1 MADRTYIAID
11 LKSFYASVECVERNL
26 DPLTTNLVVAD
37 VSRTEKT
44 ICLAVSPSL
53 KAYGLPGRARLFEVV
68 QKMAEVNER
77 RRLNAP
83 GRRLEGESF
92 DADELSA
99 SPNLKAT
106 YIAAKPKMARYLQR
120 SAEVYAIYLRY
131 VGAQDIHVYSVD
143 EVFMDVTHYLKA
155 SGMSAHEMAVAI
167 VHDIQKDT
175 KLTAT
180 AGIGTNMY
188 LSKVAMDIVAK
199 HIPGD
204 KDGVRVAE
212 LDETSY
218 RQLLWAHRPLTDFWR
233 VGRGY
238 AKKLEAHGLLTMGDI
253 ARCSAGRSCDYY
265 NEDLL
270 YRMFGINAEL
280 LIDHA
285 WGYEPCTIEEIKAY
299 KPAATSMS
307 SGQVLQTPYDWKHAR
322 LVIKEM
328 TDMLVLE
335 MVDKRMQTDQIG
347 LYVGYERLNNVAP
360 GTSASISTGQ
370 ARAAGAG
377 AADRAGEGHAGG
389 RYAGREGTDEENG
402 SAESADV
409 ESIGAEG
416 IDVGAVMRKPSSR
429 AVVQDRFGRKVPKP
443 SRGTTKLGSYTSSS
457 KVIIKAMMAL
467 YDRVT
472 DPLLMVRRMNVVV
485 GRLRPAYASGT
496 GEQRYE
502 QPDLFSCGDD
512 EEAARQAA
520 EQDQRNELEVQ
531 RAMIGVKRRFG
542 RNAIVKGMDLEEG
555 ATGIKRNAQI
565 GGHAA

>member
-1 MADRTYIAID
+1 MEHHAEARTYIAID

-44 ICLAVSPSL
+44 ICLAISPSL
-53 KAYGLPGRARLFEVV
+53 KVYGLPGRARLFEVV
-68 QKMAEVNER
+68 RKMAEINER
-77 RRLNAP
+77 RRLDAP
-83 GRRLEGESF
+83 DRRLEGESF
-92 DADELSA
+92 DAGELNA
-99 SPNLKAT
+99 SPNLRAT

-143 EVFMDVTHYLKA
+143 EVFMDVTHYLKS
-155 SGMSAHEMAVAI
+155 SGMSAHEMAVAM
-167 VHDIQKDT
+167 VHDVQKNT
-175 KLTAT
+175 GLTAT

-212 LDETSY
+212 LDEMSY
-218 RQLLWAHRPLTDFWR
+218 RRLLWAHRPLTDFWR

-238 AKKLEAHGLLTMGDI
+238 AKKLESHGLLTMGDV
-253 ARCSAGRSCDYY
+253 ARCSAGRPCDYY

-285 WGYEPCTIEEIKAY
+285 WGYEPCSIAEIKAY
-299 KPAATSMS
+299 RPAATSMS

-328 TDMLVLE
+328 IDMLVLE
-335 MVDKRMQTDQIG
+335 MVDKQMQTDQIG
-347 LYVGYERLNNVAP
+347 LYIGYERLDDTAP
-360 GTSASISTGQ
+360 SARQTSAGQ
-370 ARAAGAG
+370 AAREGRAAGTAAVGSDTAG
-377 AADRAGEGHAGG
+377 SGGTGSDTDIAGF
-389 RYAGREGTDEENG
+389 
-402 SAESADV
+402 ES
-409 ESIGAEG
+409 
-416 IDVGAVMRKPSSR
+416 IDVGAVVRKPSLR
-429 AVVQDRFGRKVPKP
+429 AVVHDHFGRTVPKP
-443 SRGTTKLGSYTSSS
+443 SRGSTRLGSYTSSS
-457 KVIIKAMMAL
+457 KVILDAMMAL

-472 DPLLMVRRMNVVV
+472 DPDLLVRRMNVVV
-485 GRLRPAYASGT
+485 GRLRPEQAVI
-496 GEQRYE
+496 GERRYE
-502 QPDLFSCGDD
+502 QPDLFSCSDA
-512 EEAARQAA
+512 EAAACRAA
-520 EQDQRNELEVQ
+520 GQERRNELEVQ
-531 RAMIGVKRRFG
+531 RAMLGVKRRFG
-542 RNAIVKGMDLEEG
+542 RNAIVKGMDLEKG

>member
-83 GRRLEGESF
+83 GRHLEGESF
-92 DADELSA
+92 DAGELSA

-155 SGMSAHEMAVAI
+155 SGMNAHEMAVAI

-204 KDGVRVAE
+204 EDGVRVAE

-218 RQLLWAHRPLTDFWR
+218 RQLLWAHKPLTDFWR

-253 ARCSAGRSCDYY
+253 ARCSAGRPCDYY

-285 WGYEPCTIEEIKAY
+285 WGYEPCTIEEVKAY

-360 GTSASISTGQ
+360 GASTSADR
-370 ARAAGAG
+370 ARAAGSVG
-377 AADRAGEGHAGG
+377 GAGERHAGG
-389 RYAGREGTDEENG
+389 GHVDRKGADAENV
-402 SAESADV
+402 SAESAGG
-409 ESIGAEG
+409 ESVGAEG

-443 SRGTTKLGSYTSSS
+443 SRGTTKLDSYTSSS
-457 KVIIKAMMAL
+457 KVIIEAMMAL
-467 YDRVT
+467 YDSVT

-485 GRLRPAYASGT
+485 GRLRPAYASGA

-502 QPDLFSCGDD
+502 QPDLFSCGNE
-512 EEAARQAA
+512 EEAARRAA

-531 RAMIGVKRRFG
+531 RAMLGVKRRFG
-542 RNAIVKGMDLEEG
+542 RNAIVKGMDLEKG

>member
-1 MADRTYIAID
+1 MECHAAARTYIAID
-11 LKSFYASVECVERNL
+11 LKSFYASVECVEREL

-68 QKMAEVNER
+68 QTMAEVNER

-92 DADELSA
+92 NADELKT
-99 SPNLKAT
+99 SPNLRAT

-143 EVFMDVTHYLKA
+143 EVFMDVTHYLKS
-155 SGMSAHEMAVAI
+155 SGMSAHEMAAAM
-167 VHDIQKDT
+167 VHDVQKGT
-175 KLTAT
+175 GLTAT

-199 HIPGD
+199 HIPAD
-204 KDGVRVAE
+204 TDGVRIAE
-212 LDETSY
+212 LDEMSY
-218 RQLLWAHRPLTDFWR
+218 RRLLWAHRPLTDFWR

-270 YRMFGINAEL
+270 YRMFGVNAEL

-285 WGYEPCTIEEIKAY
+285 WGHEPCTISEIKAY

-307 SGQVLQTPYDWKHAR
+307 SGQVLQTPYDWRHAR

-328 TDMLVLE
+328 TDTLVLE
-335 MVDKRMQTDQIG
+335 MVDKRMQTNQIG
-347 LYVGYERLNNVAP
+347 LYIGYERLNEDSLRAGWP
-360 GTSASISTGQ
+360 TGGGGTADAITAGPY
-370 ARAAGAG
+370 AVGAG
-377 AADRAGEGHAGG
+377 GDRTDADIAGF
-389 RYAGREGTDEENG
+389 
-402 SAESADV
+402 
-409 ESIGAEG
+409 EG

-429 AVVQDRFGRKVPKP
+429 AVVRDRFGRATPKP
-443 SRGTTKLGSYTSSS
+443 SRGTTCLDSYTSSP
-457 KVIIKAMMAL
+457 KVIRDAMMAM
-467 YDRVT
+467 YDRVS
-472 DPLLMVRRMNVVV
+472 DPALLVRRMNVVV
-485 GRLRPAYASGT
+485 GQLRPEQTGV

-502 QPDLFSCGDD
+502 QPDLFSCGDS
-512 EEAARQAA
+512 EVAAQRAV
-520 EQDQRNELEVQ
+520 EQEQRNELEVQ
-531 RAMIGVKRRFG
+531 RAMLGVKRRFG